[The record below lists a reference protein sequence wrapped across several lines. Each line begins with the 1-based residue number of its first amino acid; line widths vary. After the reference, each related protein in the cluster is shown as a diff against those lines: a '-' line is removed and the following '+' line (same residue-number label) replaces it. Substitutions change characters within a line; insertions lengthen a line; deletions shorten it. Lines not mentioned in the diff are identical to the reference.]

1 MVRVWSRLARG
12 GESLA
17 GGDQYVE
24 NMTDNTT
31 SMCSLI
37 SVYPKLFIPRAIAK
51 GCLRCLVLA
60 STLACRLSYNSTC
73 LDKHP
78 NLFISRAI
86 ERGRIK
92 EIELSKWR

>member
-17 GGDQYVE
+17 GGDRYVE

-51 GCLRCLVLA
+51 VTPEVLGFGFNVNVLA
-60 STLACRLSYNSTC
+60 VL
-73 LDKHP
+73 
-78 NLFISRAI
+78 
-86 ERGRIK
+86 
-92 EIELSKWR
+92 